1 LQCTF
6 AKGARFPIIANMGRR
21 QTPRKPRKRA
31 PAPAAPKPLRYQ
43 FTLTMNAPLLDAVD
57 AIAAKTGR
65 HRSETLDDMVR
76 FYLEHHPDGRLVK

>member
-1 LQCTF
+1 
-6 AKGARFPIIANMGRR
+6 MGRQR
-21 QTPRKPRKRA
+21 QPRKRP

-43 FTLTMNAPLLDAVD
+43 FTYSMNAMLLEAVD
-57 AIAAKTGR
+57 TIAAKTGR